1 MRYGPPSGSASKEA
15 INIGRLSETGTK
27 SWTSES
33 DKAVEETEEWRE
45 VLERKDEI
53 GWLGDQESNL
63 GSKIQNLMS
72 CP

>member
-1 MRYGPPSGSASKEA
+1 MRYAHLSPGFLQEA
-15 INIGRLSETGTK
+15 INRGSLFGTGTK
-27 SWTSES
+27 TGTSEP
-33 DKAVEETEEWRE
+33 DKPVEETVEMSE
-45 VLERKDEI
+45 VVERKDEI